1 MKLKQKRALAV
12 TAGIIFVTLMLLFG
26 RYTKGLISDVDRFA
40 AWLRGLGTT
49 GEAVMVLL
57 VVAQVILA
65 VVPGGPFQI
74 AAGYVYGPV
83 RGTVLC
89 ILGCTAGSMIS
100 FLLVRRYGRRVIALF
115 FGEDQM
121 KTFDRI
127 AESPR
132 WKAVLPLLF
141 LIPGSPK
148 DLMSYAA
155 GLTDLPAPLWI
166 LIASAGRLPAII
178 LSAVSGSAVQK
189 AEYGKAAAV
198 LALICVISAAGG
210 FLYHR
215 YVQTEAGPERKN
227 ASTPDAPGNEM
238 TTE

>member
-49 GEAVMVLL
+49 GEAVMVL
-57 VVAQVILA
+57 LA

-178 LSAVSGSAVQK
+178 LSAVQK

-227 ASTPDAPGNEM
+227 ASTPDAPGNDKSL
-238 TTE
+238 